1 MKTIKLADLLTNLVL
16 ILGGTIYFI
25 QEQGASFMGVYAVVG
40 GWQLLS
46 MFTHILLKDQYT
58 PSVHRRVYQ
67 FTILILFLL
76 GLLSLLLGLLDIPL
90 FIFFLYLM
98 VFLPLI
104 LAPYYTLICLEE
116 YKTLRRRE
124 FIHLK

>member
-16 ILGGTIYFI
+16 ILGGTLYYI
-25 QEQGASFMGVYAVVG
+25 QQKGDSFMGVYVLVG

-46 MFTHILLKDQYT
+46 MFTHIIMKDQYT
-58 PSVHRRVYQ
+58 PSVHRRIYQ
-67 FTILILFLL
+67 FAILILFIL
-76 GLLSLLLGLLDIPL
+76 GMISLFLVIFDSLLILL
-90 FIFFLYLM
+90 FLYLM
-98 VFLPLI
+98 MFIPLV

>member
-1 MKTIKLADLLTNLVL
+1 MKTIKLADLVTNLVL
-16 ILGGTIYFI
+16 ILGGTFYYI
-25 QEQGASFMGVYAVVG
+25 QQRGTSFMWIYSVVG
-40 GWQLLS
+40 GWQILS

-58 PSVHRRVYQ
+58 PSSHRRIYQ
-67 FTILILFLL
+67 FTILVLFLL
-76 GLLSLLLGLLDIPL
+76 GLLSLLLGVWDVPL
-90 FIFFLYLM
+90 FIFYLYLM

-116 YKTLRRRE
+116 FKTLRRRE

>member
-1 MKTIKLADLLTNLVL
+1 MKTIKLADLVTNLLL
-16 ILGGTIYFI
+16 ILGGTIYYI
-25 QEQGASFMGVYAVVG
+25 QQGGPSFMWIYTVVG
-40 GWQLLS
+40 GWQILS
-46 MFTHILLKDQYT
+46 MITHILLKDQYT
-58 PSVHRRVYQ
+58 PSSHRRIYQ
-67 FTILILFLL
+67 FTILVLFLL
-76 GLLSLLLGLLDIPL
+76 GLLSLLLGVWDVPL
-90 FIFFLYLM
+90 FIFYLYLM